1 MNESDGDIPIVSN
14 AMLEYR
20 RSRLEKEEMLLDVED
35 KATEEEIKYEEPR
48 LIANDFRDYSPPQLD
63 TGLINES
70 SDKRPSL

>member
-20 RSRLEKEEMLLDVED
+20 RSRLEKEEMLLDGED
-35 KATEEEIKYEEPR
+35 KATEEESKEVEPR
-48 LIANDFRDYSPPQLD
+48 LIANDFREYSPPQLD